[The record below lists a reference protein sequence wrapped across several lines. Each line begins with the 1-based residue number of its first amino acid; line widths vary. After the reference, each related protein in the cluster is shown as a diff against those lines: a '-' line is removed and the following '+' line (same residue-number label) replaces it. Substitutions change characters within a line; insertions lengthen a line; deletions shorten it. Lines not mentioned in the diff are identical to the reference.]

1 VKGTD
6 LDARNRSKTE
16 DMQVKKKPD
25 TADLDTNAHHW
36 ILGGTPLK

>member
-25 TADLDTNAHHW
+25 AAELDTNAHHW
-36 ILGGTPLK
+36 KLEGTLLK